1 MDTGNDI
8 NIRIMSEEDLS
19 WVSEVESRC
28 FPDPWLTEA
37 FEAEINQND
46 FSKPIV
52 ALLGD
57 RRVGYAVP
65 RYVADELEITNLAV
79 DPDYRRM
86 NVGSIMMGKILSDS
100 EKRDVK
106 YGYLE
111 VRVGNRAAIKLY
123 EKFGFN
129 EVGLRKN
136 YYSGINPDA
145 IIMMKNFTED

>member
-1 MDTGNDI
+1 MDTRSDI
-8 NIRIMSEEDLS
+8 NIRFMSEEDLS
-19 WVSEVESRC
+19 WVTEVENRC

-57 RRVGYAVP
+57 KRVGYAVP
-65 RYVADELEITNLAV
+65 RYIADELEITNFAV
-79 DPDYRRM
+79 DPDFRRM
-86 NVGSIMMGKILSDS
+86 NVGSMMLGRILSDG

-111 VRVGNRAAIKLY
+111 VRVGNLAAIKLY
-123 EKFGFN
+123 KKFGFN

-136 YYSGINPDA
+136 YYSGINTDA
-145 IIMMKNFTED
+145 IIMMKNFS

>member
-1 MDTGNDI
+1 MDTRSDI
-8 NIRIMSEEDLS
+8 NIRFMSEEDLS
-19 WVSEVESRC
+19 WVTEVENRC

-57 RRVGYAVP
+57 IRVGYAVP
-65 RYVADELEITNLAV
+65 RYIADELEITNFAV
-79 DPDYRRM
+79 DPDFRRM
-86 NVGSIMMGKILSDS
+86 NVGSMMLGRILSDG

-111 VRVGNRAAIKLY
+111 VRVGNLAAIKLY
-123 EKFGFN
+123 KKFGFN

-136 YYSGINPDA
+136 YYSGINTDA
-145 IIMMKNFTED
+145 IIMMKNFS

>member
-1 MDTGNDI
+1 MDTRSDI
-8 NIRIMSEEDLS
+8 NIRFMSEEYLS
-19 WVSEVESRC
+19 WVTEVENRC

-52 ALLGD
+52 ALLRD
-57 RRVGYAVP
+57 KRVGYAVP
-65 RYVADELEITNLAV
+65 RYIADELEITNFAV
-79 DPDYRRM
+79 DPDFRRM
-86 NVGSIMMGKILSDS
+86 NVGSMMLGRILSDG

-111 VRVGNRAAIKLY
+111 VRVGNLAAIKLY
-123 EKFGFN
+123 KKFGFN

-136 YYSGINPDA
+136 YYSGINTDA
-145 IIMMKNFTED
+145 IIMMKNFS

>member
-1 MDTGNDI
+1 MDTRSDI
-8 NIRIMSEEDLS
+8 NIRFMSEEDLS
-19 WVSEVESRC
+19 WVTEVENRC

-57 RRVGYAVP
+57 IRVGYAVP
-65 RYVADELEITNLAV
+65 RYIADELEITNFAV
-79 DPDYRRM
+79 DPDFRRM
-86 NVGSIMMGKILSDS
+86 NVGSMMLGRILSDG

-111 VRVGNRAAIKLY
+111 VRVGNLAAIKLY
-123 EKFGFN
+123 KKFGFN

-136 YYSGINPDA
+136 YYYGINTDA
-145 IIMMKNFTED
+145 IIMMKNFS

>member
-1 MDTGNDI
+1 MDTRSDI
-8 NIRIMSEEDLS
+8 NIRFMSEEDLS
-19 WVSEVESRC
+19 WVTEVENRC

-57 RRVGYAVP
+57 IRVGYAVP
-65 RYVADELEITNLAV
+65 RYIADELEITNFAV
-79 DPDYRRM
+79 DPDFRRM
-86 NVGSIMMGKILSDS
+86 NVGSMMLGRILSDG

-111 VRVGNRAAIKLY
+111 VRVGNLAAIKLY
-123 EKFGFN
+123 KKFGFN
-129 EVGLRKN
+129 EVGLKKN
-136 YYSGINPDA
+136 YYSGINTDA
-145 IIMMKNFTED
+145 IIMMKNFC

>member
-1 MDTGNDI
+1 MDTRSDI
-8 NIRIMSEEDLS
+8 NIRFMSEEDLS
-19 WVSEVESRC
+19 WVTEVENRC

-57 RRVGYAVP
+57 IRVGYAVP
-65 RYVADELEITNLAV
+65 RYIADELEITNFAV
-79 DPDYRRM
+79 DPDFRRM
-86 NVGSIMMGKILSDS
+86 NVGSMMLGKILSDG

-111 VRVGNRAAIKLY
+111 VRVGNLAAIKLY
-123 EKFGFN
+123 KKFGFN

-136 YYSGINPDA
+136 YYSGINTDA
-145 IIMMKNFTED
+145 IIMMKNFS